1 MQGLVFDIAEASIHD
16 GPGLRITV
24 FLKGCPLRCRWCHS
38 PEGQSPAPELLTFP
52 GGQRLA
58 GEVWSPRKL
67 AEYLLDKKELLDGVT
82 FSGGEPLLQADF
94 LLEVLDLTGSALPSI
109 IDTSCHGDYQKLKAL
124 AEKAECLHVG
134 LKVLDNE
141 KAKQWTGQGS
151 ALILENIRRLD
162 KECATPYCFRLPLIP
177 NVTDSE
183 ENLTA
188 VANLAKELKNLTS
201 VDFLPYNPASGGKYA
216 ACGRAFDPG
225 FDENAPTLL
234 DLEAFRKLCPVEARV
249 LE

>member
-38 PEGQSPAPELLTFP
+38 PEGLSPAPELLTFP

-82 FSGGEPLLQADF
+82 FSGGEPLSQADF
-94 LLEVLDLTGSALPSI
+94 LLEVLDLTKSALPSR
-109 IDTSCHGDYQKLKAL
+109 IDTSCHGDYRKLKAL

-141 KAKQWTGQGS
+141 KARHWTGQGS

-188 VANLAKELKNLTS
+188 VANLARELKNLTS

-225 FDENAPTLL
+225 FDENAPSLL
-234 DLEAFRKLCPVEARV
+234 DLAAFRKLCPVEARV

>member
-24 FLKGCPLRCRWCHS
+24 FLKGCPLRCKWCHS

-82 FSGGEPLLQADF
+82 FSGGEPLSQADF

-109 IDTSCHGDYQKLKAL
+109 IDTSCHGDYRKLKAL
-124 AEKAECLHVG
+124 AEKAESLHIG

-141 KAKQWTGQGS
+141 KARHWTGQGS

-216 ACGRAFDPG
+216 ACGRDYKPG

>member
-24 FLKGCPLRCRWCHS
+24 FLKGCPLRCKWCHS

-82 FSGGEPLLQADF
+82 FSGGEPLSQADF
-94 LLEVLDLTGSALPSI
+94 LLEVLDLTKSALPSI
-109 IDTSCHGDYQKLKAL
+109 IDTSCHGDYRKLKAL
-124 AEKAECLHVG
+124 AEKSESLHVG

-141 KAKQWTGQGS
+141 KARQWTGQGS

-162 KECATPYCFRLPLIP
+162 RECATPYCFRLPLIP

-188 VANLAKELKNLTS
+188 VANLAGELKNLTS
-201 VDFLPYNPASGGKYA
+201 VDFLPYNQASGGKYA
-216 ACGRAFDPG
+216 ACGRDYEPG

>member
-24 FLKGCPLRCRWCHS
+24 FLKGCPLRCKWCHS

-67 AEYLLDKKELLDGVT
+67 AEYLLDKKGLLDGVT
-82 FSGGEPLLQADF
+82 FSGGEPLSQADF

-109 IDTSCHGDYQKLKAL
+109 IDTSCHGDYRKLKAL
-124 AEKAECLHVG
+124 AEKAESLHVG

-141 KAKQWTGQGS
+141 KARQWTGQGS

-162 KECATPYCFRLPLIP
+162 RECATPYCFRLPLIP

-188 VANLAKELKNLTS
+188 IANLARELNNLTS
-201 VDFLPYNPASGGKYA
+201 VDFLPYNQASGGKYA
-216 ACGRAFDPG
+216 ACGRDYEPG

>member
-24 FLKGCPLRCRWCHS
+24 FLKGCPLRCNWCHS

-82 FSGGEPLLQADF
+82 FSGGEPLSQADF

-109 IDTSCHGDYQKLKAL
+109 IDTSCHGDYRKLKAL
-124 AEKAECLHVG
+124 AEKSECLHVG

-141 KAKQWTGQGS
+141 KARHWTGQGS

-225 FDENAPTLL
+225 FDENAPSLL
-234 DLEAFRKLCPVEARV
+234 DLAAFRKLCPVEARV

>member
-1 MQGLVFDIAEASIHD
+1 MDGLLFDIAEASIHD

-82 FSGGEPLLQADF
+82 FSGGEPLSQADF

-109 IDTSCHGDYQKLKAL
+109 IDTSCHGDYQKLKTL
-124 AEKAECLHVG
+124 AEKAESLHIG

-141 KAKQWTGQGS
+141 KARHWTGQGS

-188 VANLAKELKNLTS
+188 VANLARELKSLTS

-216 ACGRAFDPG
+216 ACGRPFDPG

-234 DLEAFRKLCPVEARV
+234 DLETFRKLCPVEARV

>member
-24 FLKGCPLRCRWCHS
+24 FLKGCPLRCNWCHS

-82 FSGGEPLLQADF
+82 FSGGEPLSQADF

-109 IDTSCHGDYQKLKAL
+109 IDTSCHGDYRKLKAL
-124 AEKAECLHVG
+124 AEKAESLHIG

-141 KAKQWTGQGS
+141 KARQWTGQGS

-162 KECATPYCFRLPLIP
+162 RECATPYCFRLPLIP

-225 FDENAPTLL
+225 FDENAPSLL
-234 DLEAFRKLCPVEARV
+234 DLAAFRKLCPVEARV

>member
-58 GEVWSPRKL
+58 GEVWSPQKL

-82 FSGGEPLLQADF
+82 FSGGEPLSQADF

-109 IDTSCHGDYQKLKAL
+109 IDTSCHGDYRKLKAL

-141 KAKQWTGQGS
+141 KARHWTGQGS

-177 NVTDSE
+177 SVTDSE

-201 VDFLPYNPASGGKYA
+201 VDFLPYNPVTGGKYA
-216 ACGRAFDPG
+216 PCGRAFDPG
-225 FDENAPTLL
+225 FDENAPSLL
-234 DLEAFRKLCPVEARV
+234 DLAAFRKLCPVEARV

>member
-94 LLEVLDLTGSALPSI
+94 LLEVLELTGNALPSI
-109 IDTSCHGDYQKLKAL
+109 IDTSCHGDYRKLKDL
-124 AEKAECLHVG
+124 AEKAESLHVG

-141 KAKQWTGQGS
+141 KARHWTGQGS

-188 VANLAKELKNLTS
+188 VANLAGELKNLTS
-201 VDFLPYNPASGGKYA
+201 VDFLPYNQASGGKYA
-216 ACGRAFDPG
+216 ACGRAYEPG
-225 FDENAPTLL
+225 FDEKASPLL

>member
-67 AEYLLDKKELLDGVT
+67 AEYLLDKKDLLDGVT
-82 FSGGEPLLQADF
+82 FSGGEPLSQADF
-94 LLEVLDLTGSALPSI
+94 LLEVLDLTKNALPSI
-109 IDTSCHGDYQKLKAL
+109 IDTSCHGDYQKLKTL
-124 AEKAECLHVG
+124 AEKAESLHVG

-141 KAKQWTGQGS
+141 KARHWTGQGS

-234 DLEAFRKLCPVEARV
+234 DLAAFRKLCPVEARV

>member
-24 FLKGCPLRCRWCHS
+24 FLKGCPLRCKWCHS

-94 LLEVLDLTGSALPSI
+94 LLEVLDLTKSALPSI
-109 IDTSCHGDYQKLKAL
+109 IDTSCHGDYRKLKAL

-141 KAKQWTGQGS
+141 KARHWTGQGS

-188 VANLAKELKNLTS
+188 VANLAKELKSLTS
-201 VDFLPYNPASGGKYA
+201 VDFLPYNPVTGGKYA

-225 FDENAPTLL
+225 FDENAPSLL
-234 DLEAFRKLCPVEARV
+234 DLAAFRKLCPVEARV

>member
-24 FLKGCPLRCRWCHS
+24 FLKGCPLRCKWCHS

-82 FSGGEPLLQADF
+82 FSGGEPLSQADF

-109 IDTSCHGDYQKLKAL
+109 IDTSGHGDYRKLKAL
-124 AEKAECLHVG
+124 AEKSESLHVG

-141 KAKQWTGQGS
+141 KARQWTGQGS

-162 KECATPYCFRLPLIP
+162 RECATPYCFRLPLIP

-188 VANLAKELKNLTS
+188 VANLAGELKNLTS
-201 VDFLPYNPASGGKYA
+201 VDFLPYNQASGGKYA
-216 ACGRAFDPG
+216 ACGRDYEPG

-234 DLEAFRKLCPVEARV
+234 DLETFRKLCPVEARV

>member
-1 MQGLVFDIAEASIHD
+1 MDGLLFDIAEASIHD

-82 FSGGEPLLQADF
+82 FSGGEPLSQADF

-109 IDTSCHGDYQKLKAL
+109 IDTSCHGDYQKLKTL
-124 AEKAECLHVG
+124 AEKAESLHIG

-141 KAKQWTGQGS
+141 KARHWTGQGS

-188 VANLAKELKNLTS
+188 VANLARELKSLTS

-234 DLEAFRKLCPVEARV
+234 DLETFRKLCPVEARV

>member
-24 FLKGCPLRCRWCHS
+24 FLKGCPLRCKWCHS

-82 FSGGEPLLQADF
+82 FSGGEPLSQADF
-94 LLEVLDLTGSALPSI
+94 LLEVLDLTKSALPSI

-124 AEKAECLHVG
+124 AEKAESLHVG

-141 KAKQWTGQGS
+141 KARRWTGQGS
-151 ALILENIRRLD
+151 ALILENISRLD
-162 KECATPYCFRLPLIP
+162 RECATPYCFRLPLIP
-177 NVTDSE
+177 NVTDSK

-201 VDFLPYNPASGGKYA
+201 VDFLPYNPVTGGKYA

-225 FDENAPTLL
+225 FDENASPLL
-234 DLEAFRKLCPVEARV
+234 DLEDFRKLCPVEARV

>member
-1 MQGLVFDIAEASIHD
+1 MDGLLFDIAEASIHD

-38 PEGQSPAPELLTFP
+38 PEGQNSAPETLIFP
-52 GGQRLA
+52 GGTRLA
-58 GEVWSPRKL
+58 GEYWSAQKL

-94 LLEVLDLTGSALPSI
+94 LLEVLDMVKDALPSI
-109 IDTSCHGDYQKLKAL
+109 IDTSGHGPYEKLKAL
-124 AEKAECLHVG
+124 AEKAESLHFG
-134 LKVLDNE
+134 LKLLNE
-141 KAKQWTGQGS
+141 DLAKSWTGQGS

-177 NVTDSE
+177 AVTDSE

-188 VANLAKELKNLTS
+188 IAELAKELKNLTS
-201 VDFLPYNPASGGKYA
+201 IDFLPYNPVTGGKYA
-216 ACGRAFDPG
+216 ACGRQYEPG
-225 FDENAPTLL
+225 FDEKASPLL
-234 DLEAFRKLCPVEARV
+234 DLEAFQSICPVKAQ
-249 LE
+249 LLD